1 MEAVAMMDHHHHA
14 TSSLSVEEKRRIE
27 LVARCVARDRE
38 DGYLIEKLLLRL
50 LGLTRNARR

>member
-1 MEAVAMMDHHHHA
+1 MMDHHHHA
-14 TSSLSVEEKRRIE
+14 TSSLLVEEKRRIE